1 MTLSD
6 STYFSLR
13 EAAGLRFITYIF
25 ITCFHTVFSP
35 RLSSCNLTERSCGA
49 LSSILR
55 TQSCSLRELDLNN
68 NDLQDSGVQLLST
81 TLQSP
86 HCRLETLQVDIYGC
100 LITEKGCRSLAS
112 ALTSNPSHLKELDL
126 SYNHPG
132 ITGLTLLTGLQNSQS
147 KLDTLRYD
155 EIFVCL
161 GHTRG

>member
-1 MTLSD
+1 M
-6 STYFSLR
+6 
-13 EAAGLRFITYIF
+13 
-25 ITCFHTVFSP
+25 SP
-35 RLSSCNLTERSCGA
+35 FRLSHCGLSKKSCGA

-55 TQSCSLRELDLNN
+55 TQSCSLRELDLSNN
-68 NDLQDSGVQLLST
+68 NLQDSGVQLLST

-86 HCRLETLQVDIYGC
+86 HCRLETLRLSGC

-161 GHTRG
+161 GHTRA